1 VTAVD
6 APTKPQFKVEWTDDD
21 AAWVVLLPTDSDTL
35 KPVKIGTVGFNG
47 REWFFWRIDPDGEVV
62 MDTGHFIDVDPDQ
75 RMEIH
80 NLTADAEKEIDDA
93 VKEAKRAA
101 AKAKAAM
108 YRDEQKELVV
118 LAAHVHARRWLPL
131 FLQLQSGCTGWFDK
145 DGTVS
150 HDDAT
155 CPVHENVRLEGP
167 VVADAKRARHLH
179 RNGFP
184 PSEIAEK
191 LGVTEGEA
199 RRLINDHT

>member
-35 KPVKIGTVGFNG
+35 KPVKIGTIGFNG

-150 HDDAT
+150 HDGHLPRPRERT
-155 CPVHENVRLEGP
+155 PRRSGGGGPCPSPSPQRVSADRGEA
-167 VVADAKRARHLH
+167 VARARPSSTPHL
-179 RNGFP
+179 
-184 PSEIAEK
+184 
-191 LGVTEGEA
+191 
-199 RRLINDHT
+199 RRAMLHF